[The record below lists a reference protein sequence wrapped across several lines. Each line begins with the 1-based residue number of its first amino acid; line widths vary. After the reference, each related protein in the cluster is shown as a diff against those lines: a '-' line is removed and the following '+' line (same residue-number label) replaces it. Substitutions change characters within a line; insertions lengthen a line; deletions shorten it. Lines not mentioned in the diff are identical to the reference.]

1 LDLKKIIFHQV
12 PARIRGKAD
21 SLKEIKR
28 FPKTGIEGWLK
39 VEVVAA
45 LGKKVMALKNRG
57 SDLILENDLKIELKA
72 ATDLNLAYIRDGAL
86 KYKCACLFLGDG
98 NDPSRIEAIEKDPQI
113 RFIEHEIFS
122 DGENKWVIGIIEPI

>member
-1 LDLKKIIFHQV
+1 MDLKKIIFHPV
-12 PARIRGKAD
+12 AAKIRGKAD

-45 LGKKVMALKNRG
+45 LGKKIIALKNQG
-57 SDLILENDLKIELKA
+57 PDLILKNGLQIELKA

-86 KYKCACLFLGDG
+86 KYRCPCLFLCDG
-98 NDPSRIEAIEKDPQI
+98 NDPNRIEAIGKDPQI
-113 RFIEHEIFS
+113 RFIAHEIFS

>member
-1 LDLKKIIFHQV
+1 MVLKEDIFHPV
-12 PARIRGKAD
+12 AARIQTKAD

-28 FPKTGIEGWLK
+28 FPRTGIEGWLK

-45 LGKKVMALKNRG
+45 LGKKIIALKNQG
-57 SDLILENDLKIELKA
+57 PDLIFENDLKIEIKA

-86 KYKCACLFLGDG
+86 KYRCPCLFLGDG
-98 NDPSRIEAIEKDPQI
+98 SDPSRIEAIEKDPQI
-113 RFIEHEIFS
+113 RFIGHEIFS

>member
-1 LDLKKIIFHQV
+1 LVLKEDIFHPIAV
-12 PARIRGKAD
+12 RIQGKAD

-28 FPKTGIEGWLK
+28 FTKTGIEGWLK

-45 LGKKVMALKNRG
+45 LGKKIMALKNQG
-57 SDLILENDLKIELKA
+57 PDLILENDLKIELKA

-86 KYKCACLFLGDG
+86 KYRCLCLFLGGG

-113 RFIEHEIFS
+113 RFIGHEIFS

>member
-1 LDLKKIIFHQV
+1 MVLKEDIFHPV
-12 PARIRGKAD
+12 AARIRGKAD

-39 VEVVAA
+39 VEAVAA
-45 LGKKVMALKNRG
+45 LGKKITALKNRG
-57 SDLILENDLKIELKA
+57 PDLTFENDLQIELKA

-86 KYKCACLFLGDG
+86 KYRCPCLFLGDG
-98 NDPSRIEAIEKDPQI
+98 NEPSRIEAIEKDPQI
-113 RFIEHEIFS
+113 RFIGHEIFS

>member
-1 LDLKKIIFHQV
+1 LVLKEDIFHPIAVRIQV
-12 PARIRGKAD
+12 KAD

-28 FPKTGIEGWLK
+28 FLRTGIEGWFK

-45 LGKKVMALKNRG
+45 LGKKIKKLKNKG
-57 SDLILENDLKIELKA
+57 PDLIIENDLKIELKA

-86 KYKCACLFLGDG
+86 KYRCPCLFLGDG

-113 RFIEHEIFS
+113 RFIGHEIFS
-122 DGENKWVIGIIEPI
+122 DGENKWVIGIIEPL